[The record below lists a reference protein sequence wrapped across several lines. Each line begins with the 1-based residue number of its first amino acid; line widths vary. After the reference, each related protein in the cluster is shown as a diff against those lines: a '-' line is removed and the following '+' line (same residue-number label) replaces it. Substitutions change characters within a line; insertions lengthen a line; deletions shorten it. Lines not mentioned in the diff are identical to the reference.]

1 MKKNEKN
8 PVYANH
14 YRQFRN
20 DITTQLDE
28 DYEQHIK
35 KQSWSTIH
43 KITMDTLQEYWHHG
57 LKPGQEIPANSS
69 RNTIY
74 SFDGVRSP
82 RPTLSETE
90 KITETILDVKD
101 KAVEAGRVAIE
112 VVYGKEIHV
121 NPLDGMEGV
130 SRGFKKR
137 FDRFPG
143 NYGNYQEPLPLP
155 DWVFEEEHIPPVTI
169 PTIPEDLAQALDRLK
184 IPVLQLLKDKE
195 AFDKAWPKVYP
206 VLSKYNL
213 I

>member
-1 MKKNEKN
+1 LN
-8 PVYANH
+8 
-14 YRQFRN
+14 
-20 DITTQLDE
+20 E

-57 LKPGQEIPANSS
+57 LKPGQQIPSNSG

-74 SFDGVRSP
+74 SFDGVRIP

-101 KAVEAGRVAIE
+101 KAAEAGRIGIE
-112 VVYGKEIHV
+112 VVYGKEMNV

-130 SRGFKKR
+130 SRGFRKK

-143 NYGNYQEPLPLP
+143 NYGKYPEPLPLP
-155 DWVFEEEHIPPVTI
+155 HWVFEEEPIPPV
-169 PTIPEDLAQALDRLK
+169 PVPAVPEDLAQALG
-184 IPVLQLLKDKE
+184 LLKTPMLRLINDKE
-195 AFDKAWPKVYP
+195 AIDNVWPLVYP
-206 VLSKYNL
+206 VLRKYHVV
-213 I
+213 